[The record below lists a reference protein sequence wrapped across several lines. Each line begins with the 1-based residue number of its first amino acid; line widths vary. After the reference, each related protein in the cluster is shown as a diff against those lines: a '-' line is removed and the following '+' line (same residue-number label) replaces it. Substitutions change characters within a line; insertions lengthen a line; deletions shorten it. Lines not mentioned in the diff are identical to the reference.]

1 MLSHYRAME
10 NVLVYDKTGQQYML
24 DPRPQDLQRGVIQ
37 YVPELHSHLLA
48 FVTVNGQT
56 YSNNPELVDWDKGVE
71 EWQESLMGQWPF
83 GNKPSDE
90 QLAIQEAINCLEC
103 LESYLDFEEWQ
114 MDKIEEQENDDDDDD
129 DDDDDMMMMV
139 LLIFGVKMKGMIQKR
154 RKKLVLM

>member
-90 QLAIQEAINCLEC
+90 QLAIQEAIDCLEC

-114 MDKIEEQENDDDDDD
+114 MDKIEEQEKMMMMMM
-129 DDDDDMMMMV
+129 MMMMV